1 MGSVHLLSPHFPD
14 GITLHNVL
22 YAPGCSVNLISV
34 RALAEHLKC
43 TITFSAESCSAMRGD
58 VTLFTIPMQNNAY
71 IIPAVTRSQL
81 TNPPSPSHAE
91 AFSTTAVDRNPPQLW
106 HRRLGHPG
114 KTQLAKLI
122 GLGLLDDCPLQLESL
137 QDLDFPCNT
146 CALGKAR
153 KTPFPATPAPA
164 SRAPLELVHS
174 DVMGPF
180 TPLGIRGEK
189 YIVTLLDDYSG
200 LGEVYPIQ
208 KKSDVFV
215 TLRTALVRWGTI
227 KLGLPVRAIRT
238 DRGGEFKSTE
248 WDAWLEERQIVHQS
262 SLPHSPQQNGKAER
276 YNGVLIVIARTLMID
291 SGLTKGF
298 WPYAFTMA
306 AYLHSLHLHSAKGL
320 THFQLFHGYRPSVKH
335 LRVFGALCYPT
346 RVTKQP
352 KLSQTADAGKL
363 LGYCRDSVGY
373 VVWLPKSQQIVKT
386 CNVLFYES
394 GYPVFDGD

>member
-1 MGSVHLLSPHFPD
+1 
-14 GITLHNVL
+14 
-22 YAPGCSVNLISV
+22 
-34 RALAEHLKC
+34 
-43 TITFSAESCSAMRGD
+43 
-58 VTLFTIPMQNNAY
+58 MQNNAY

-81 TNPPSPSHAE
+81 TTPPSPSHAE

-106 HRRLGHPG
+106 HRHLGHPG

-238 DRGGEFKSTE
+238 DRGGEFISTE
-248 WDAWLEERQIVHQS
+248 WDAWLEERQIVHQT
-262 SLPHSPQQNGKAER
+262 SLPHSPQQSGKAER

-363 LGYCRDSVGY
+363 LGYGRDSVGY
-373 VVWLPKSQQIVKT
+373 VVWLPKSQQIVET

-394 GYPVFDGD
+394 GYPVFDGNEPFSVAVEGGDSSALGAPVSAPMLAPPSQPPFMHPKPIEQQPANSTSHTQTPPQHPRT